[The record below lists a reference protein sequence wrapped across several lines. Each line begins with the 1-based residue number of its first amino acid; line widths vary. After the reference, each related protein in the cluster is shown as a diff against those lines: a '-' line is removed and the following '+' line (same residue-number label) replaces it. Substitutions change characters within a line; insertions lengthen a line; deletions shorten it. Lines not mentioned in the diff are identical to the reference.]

1 MCQTQR
7 IGPSASATGENTMN
21 EQKADQ
27 LLAAV
32 TTLRDMMKDPE
43 VRRALPNL
51 PFDVQEILTPALCD
65 EDDDEHGGE
74 VEAAM
79 AGRPAAANPKVSQQP
94 PKPEKPKEVD
104 PDIKTND
111 GTEPPSDMVNSSTH
125 RREHARLTRR
135 MQSIDPDKYPEMH
148 RMWSGNRQ
156 DRTEYEGV
164 ILFPVFPTLE
174 FTTNVPDGFH
184 C

>member
-1 MCQTQR
+1 
-7 IGPSASATGENTMN
+7 MN

-51 PFDVQEILTPALCD
+51 PFDVQEILTPTLCD

-111 GTEPPSDMVNSSTH
+111 GTEPPSDMVNSFVY
-125 RREHARLTRR
+125 A
-135 MQSIDPDKYPEMH
+135 PA
-148 RMWSGNRQ
+148 
-156 DRTEYEGV
+156 
-164 ILFPVFPTLE
+164 
-174 FTTNVPDGFH
+174 
-184 C
+184 